1 MPEQALS
8 SSRSWLTSPLKTAA
22 GHLKLAG
29 AIKDIPGIRPHSM
42 RVLGS
47 YALIYMASG
56 KGYFTDGKG
65 TSRSLDP
72 GDAIIV
78 FPEIPHAYGPL
89 NDGTWTQI
97 YVVFEGPQ
105 FELLRASSILDPVRP
120 VWHLEPVDYWRRRL
134 EEIFQTP
141 TSQGEATALRA
152 LGRFV
157 HLLTDMAATDSEASR
172 RSEDVW
178 LDDSMHLLSEPRARG
193 WLSPQEVAPRVGLSY
208 ENFRKLFAQRV
219 GESPAKFQK
228 RRRIEHACAAI
239 YQETATF
246 KELAEELGFCDVY
259 HFSKVFR
266 QIMGES
272 PSAFRKKTR
281 GV

>member
-1 MPEQALS
+1 MPSLLPTSAGP
-8 SSRSWLTSPLKTAA
+8 WLKGPLKTEA
-22 GHLKLAG
+22 GTLKLAG
-29 AIKDIPGIRPHSM
+29 AIEDIPGISPQSM

-47 YALIYMASG
+47 YALIYMAGG
-56 KGYFTDGKG
+56 KGYYTDASGFSC
-65 TSRSLDP
+65 TLEP
-72 GDAIIV
+72 GDAITV
-78 FPEIPHAYGPL
+78 FPELPHAYGPQP
-89 NDGTWTQI
+89 GAGWTQV

-105 FELLRASSILDPVRP
+105 FDLLRSSGILRPDRP

-141 TSQGEATALRA
+141 TPQGEATALRA
-152 LGRFV
+152 FGRFV

-178 LDDSMHLLSEPRARG
+178 LEDSLHLLSEPRTRG
-193 WLSPQEVAPRVGLSY
+193 WLSPQEVATRVGLSY
-208 ENFRKLFAQRV
+208 ENFRKLFVQRV

-239 YQETATF
+239 YQDTANF

-266 QIMGES
+266 QVVGET
-272 PSAFRKKTR
+272 PSEFRKKAR
-281 GV
+281 G